1 MCWNKKIKKIT
12 DIYLIM
18 INNLI
23 KEDIKNK
30 TGLLKIIQKMNNISL
45 KEIMDLFGY
54 KEKESLDIIQFFLNN
69 TEKFNGHIYLP
80 FTEIKNLGKLT
91 HIEGNLIIH
100 NTEINSLGNLE
111 YVRYNLNIEDTNIS
125 DLGKLKY
132 VGGNFYIG
140 STKLENNYTTKD
152 IRNKI
157 EVINNLYR

>member
-30 TGLLKIIQKMNNISL
+30 IGLLKIIQKLDSIDVRTI
-45 KEIMDLFGY
+45 KELFGY
-54 KEKESLDIIQFFLNN
+54 NDKETLELIKLFLNN

-80 FTEIKNLGKLT
+80 FTKIKSLGKLT
-91 HIEGNLIIH
+91 HVEGNLVIH
-100 NTEINSLGNLE
+100 DSEINSLSNLE
-111 YVRYNLNIEDTNIS
+111 YVRYHLNIEDTNIS

-140 STKLENNYTTKD
+140 STELENNYTTKN

-157 EVINNLYR
+157 KGINNLYR